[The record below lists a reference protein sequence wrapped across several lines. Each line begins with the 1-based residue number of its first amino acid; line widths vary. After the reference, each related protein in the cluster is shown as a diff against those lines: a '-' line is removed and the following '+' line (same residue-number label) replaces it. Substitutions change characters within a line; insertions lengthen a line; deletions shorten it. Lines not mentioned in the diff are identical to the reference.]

1 MWQGAFYGQNR
12 KLHDKILNR
21 KPVFPTYL
29 SGTSCNFIK
38 KLLQRNPERR
48 LGSQKSTMF
57 ETRGTQE
64 LKNHSFFQGT
74 NWVHV
79 FERRREAPH
88 VPTVNGELDT
98 SNFDEEFT
106 RASVLDSPKPSFK
119 DPNQTEKT
127 GSPSKLFRGFS
138 WQDESFMDM
147 HFKRERGNSRAE
159 IAEDAIDDA
168 GGDGTITVE
177 DMGSLELPQSAA
189 SEKKGDVTG
198 VEKKI
203 LMKLCSICLEER
215 PESEYSRSQIK
226 RGPRRVCKI
235 CIRTNR
241 TRPVNYTPN
250 AKTAN
255 NDNDDDK
262 QGKIDADANAGDA
275 CSREENKKE
284 KDNSKD
290 QMVTSPSPSTLS
302 TTTSVDVQIT
312 LENQLQIL

>member
-1 MWQGAFYGQNR
+1 MMCGKAPFTDKNR
-12 KLHDKILNR
+12 KKLHEKILNR
-21 KPVFPTYL
+21 KPVFPTYM
-29 SGTSCNFIK
+29 SGTSCSFIK

-64 LKNHSFFQGT
+64 LKNHGFFQGT

-159 IAEDAIDDA
+159 ITEDAIDDA

-177 DMGSLELPQSAA
+177 DMASLALPQPAVT
-189 SEKKGDVTG
+189 ENKVDVT
-198 VEKKI
+198 K
-203 LMKLCSICLEER
+203 
-215 PESEYSRSQIK
+215 
-226 RGPRRVCKI
+226 
-235 CIRTNR
+235 
-241 TRPVNYTPN
+241 
-250 AKTAN
+250 
-255 NDNDDDK
+255 
-262 QGKIDADANAGDA
+262 
-275 CSREENKKE
+275 
-284 KDNSKD
+284 
-290 QMVTSPSPSTLS
+290 
-302 TTTSVDVQIT
+302 
-312 LENQLQIL
+312 